1 MAVNLLPAHVPIGYV
16 NGDINQPIYASAEL
30 TRALTTMMQQI
41 GGQSTSGPGEVTNLA
56 ATGISQGI
64 RVTATLPANNT
75 LAYLEAWVSS
85 DAIIG
90 NAVLE
95 AQSQGLQA
103 SWDWVP
109 LSSAD
114 GVKYIWIRCI
124 SKSGKAGAFVGP
136 VSAEAG
142 LTTVPGAVT
151 GLSATP
157 IIGGIRIAG
166 TLPVDLDLAYVE
178 IWENTVNNVNTATF
192 LDQGLKSSYDRL
204 NLLASAGTRYYWVRC
219 VNTSGAKGAFVGP
232 VSAIAGQVQSGNIA
246 SGAVQVAAFASGIEP
261 VTIVSS
267 VPGTLSTKTIFNTTN
282 GKLYKWNGSAYIA
295 TTPTTDLSGQIA
307 AGQIAANAVTAGT
320 IAANAVTAGTIA
332 AGAVS
337 ASQISVTQLSAIV
350 ANLGTVTAGNINGT
364 ANIDI
369 AGQATFGG
377 AFTAGSGDNAAADVN
392 PSGTA
397 TNGMVVHS
405 GTGGSAILAIG
416 GGTGTSYGVQ
426 ATYLSGSSGAGVL
439 GTVSTFATGGTGV
452 KGLSLKAAGIGVEAV
467 NGFGGTALSVQGKM
481 TLDNST
487 FTWNSK
493 TIAAPTGSTT
503 TFLRNDGTWATP
515 AGAGVS
521 SVSASSSTGGLTLAS
536 SGGSTPAITLS
547 GTPTAA
553 TQISNGGHTYTF
565 SGGSVTGTGTATFS
579 SANKPGAS
587 TSNIWLTFVIDGST
601 YYTPAWPA

>member
-16 NGDINQPIYASAEL
+16 NNDINQPIYASAEL

-41 GGQSTSGPGEVTNLA
+41 GGQSTSGPGEVTNLV

-85 DAIIG
+85 DAILG

-114 GVKYIWIRCI
+114 GVKYIWVRCI

-142 LTTVPGAVT
+142 LNTVPGAVT

-157 IIGGIRIAG
+157 IIGGIRISG
-166 TLPVDLDLAYVE
+166 TLPTDLDLAYVE

-204 NLLASAGTRYYWVRC
+204 NLLTSAGTRYYWVRC

-246 SGAVQVAAFASGIEP
+246 SGAVAVAAFASGIEP

-267 VPGTLSTKTIFNTTN
+267 VPSVLSTKTVFNTTN

-295 TTPTTDLSGQIA
+295 TTPTTDLSGQIS

-332 AGAVS
+332 AAAVS
-337 ASQISVTQLSAIV
+337 TNELSSAAIFAGSLAVNGTTGMQLVNGTQVGIFKLDGSGNLIIQGTASNKQIKILAPNAGGV
-350 ANLGTVTAGNINGT
+350 AVDDFSTTGQTALDLYLPGGTYAGQWTSNGT
-364 ANIDI
+364 AMKLSSQGSDMILF
-369 AGQATFGG
+369 AGTTGNNTLALDCGQLQINCTSITFGSS
-377 AFTAGSGDNAAADVN
+377 AKLV
-392 PSGTA
+392 TA
-397 TNGMVVHS
+397 TSALAAGNAS
-405 GTGGSAILAIG
+405 GNVPVSN
-416 GGTGTSYGVQ
+416 
-426 ATYLSGSSGAGVL
+426 
-439 GTVSTFATGGTGV
+439 GTVNTNLNADKLDGFDATHFTTDGTGV
-452 KGLSLKAAGIGVEAV
+452 GTTL
-467 NGFGGTALSVQGKM
+467 NGF
-481 TLDNST
+481 
-487 FTWNSK
+487 
-493 TIAAPTGSTT
+493 
-503 TFLRNDGTWATP
+503 
-515 AGAGVS
+515 
-521 SVSASSSTGGLTLAS
+521 S
-536 SGGSTPAITLS
+536 SG
-547 GTPTAA
+547 
-553 TQISNGGHTYTF
+553 
-565 SGGSVTGTGTATFS
+565 TGTGTFVSTT
-579 SANKPGAS
+579 KPGTS
-587 TSNIWLTFVIDGST
+587 TNNSWFTINVGGTLYDFPV
-601 YYTPAWPA
+601 WPR

>member
-16 NGDINQPIYASAEL
+16 DGDINKPIYASIEL

-41 GGQSTSGPGEVTNLA
+41 GGQSTSGPGEVTNLV

-232 VSAIAGQVQSGNIA
+232 VSAIAGQVQSGDIA

-267 VPGTLSTKTIFNTTN
+267 IPGTLSTKTIFNTTN

-350 ANLGTVTAGNINGT
+350 ANLGTVTAGSITGT
-364 ANIDI
+364 SNLNVSGTGKFTGTTTTGLSYSAALLGD
-369 AGQATFGG
+369 ATGHSSQHGVVGF
-377 AFTAGSGDNAAADVN
+377 
-392 PSGTA
+392 SGTA
-397 TNGMVVHS
+397 GGLFPTPAGLYGSGVRGVEGVS
-405 GTGGSAILAIG
+405 STAYASGGYAGLFTGTGA
-416 GGTGTSYGVQ
+416 
-426 ATYLSGSSGAGVL
+426 AGV
-439 GTVSTFATGGTGV
+439 GGATTT
-452 KGLSLKAAGIGVEAV
+452 SRGVEAV
-467 NGFGGTALSVQGKM
+467 ATAAGGVALWAQASSATEVGIEISRGTFKWNGY
-481 TLDNST
+481 
-487 FTWNSK
+487 TWASP
-493 TIAAPTGSTT
+493 AGSTAN
-503 TFLRNDGTWATP
+503 FMRNDGSWADPLGGKTI
-515 AGAGVS
+515 GN
-521 SVSASSSTGGLTLAS
+521 ASGNI
-536 SGGSTPAITLS
+536 PV
-547 GTPTAA
+547 
-553 TQISNGGHTYTF
+553 SNGTTNTNLLAEFATKIANTGHTYTL
-565 SGGSVTGTGTATFS
+565 SGGSVTGAATATFS
-579 SANKPGAS
+579 GVKPG
-587 TSNIWLTFVIDGST
+587 TNQTNTWLVLLIDGVT
-601 YYTPAWPA
+601 FYLPMWAA